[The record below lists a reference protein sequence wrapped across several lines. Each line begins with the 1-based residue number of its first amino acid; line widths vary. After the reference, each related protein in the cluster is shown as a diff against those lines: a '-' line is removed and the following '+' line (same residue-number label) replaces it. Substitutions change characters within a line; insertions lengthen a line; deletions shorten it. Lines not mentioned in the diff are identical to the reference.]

1 MVTIACTTV
10 PTMAGMAW
18 PAEYHAI
25 PYPTTLLLLCYLAM
39 MAAAAIMLVAAA
51 D

>member
-25 PYPTTLLLLCYLAM
+25 PYPTLLLLCYLAM